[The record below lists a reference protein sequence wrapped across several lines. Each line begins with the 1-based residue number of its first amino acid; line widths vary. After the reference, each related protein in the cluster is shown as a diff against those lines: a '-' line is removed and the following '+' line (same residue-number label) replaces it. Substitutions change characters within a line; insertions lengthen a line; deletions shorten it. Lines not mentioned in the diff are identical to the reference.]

1 MNTNLTEIVVVMDR
15 SGSMNKVRED
25 VIGGFNAFVEDQK
38 TVDGEA
44 KLTLVQFSSHS
55 HVVRY
60 GLPLSEVPD
69 LDLTTYRPSGW
80 TAMLDAIITTI
91 DNVGSRLAE
100 TPEDERPA
108 KVIFVIITDGDENF
122 SKAYP
127 APHGYTVCKDRITHQ
142 TDVYGWEFIFLAAN
156 QDAVLKAG
164 QLGVKANFSK
174 TYTASKIGT
183 VSAYRGS
190 SAAVKALREGGGE
203 EQVTNALSAVG

>member
-15 SGSMNKVRED
+15 SGSMNKVRDD
-25 VIGGFNAFVEDQK
+25 VIGGFNSFVDDQSNCE
-38 TVDGEA
+38 GEA
-44 KLTLVQFSSHS
+44 RLTLVQFSSS
-55 HVVRY
+55 SDIICDGV
-60 GLPLSEVPD
+60 PL
-69 LDLTTYRPSGW
+69 LDVYALNPETYCPSGW

-100 TPEDERPA
+100 TPEDDRPG

-122 SKAYP
+122 SKRYP
-127 APHGYTVCKDRITHQ
+127 APLGYTVCKDRITHQ

-174 TYTASKIGT
+174 TYTPTSIGT
-183 VSAYRGS
+183 VSVYRGS
-190 SAAVKALREGGGE
+190 SEAVKALREGGGDE
-203 EQVTNALSAVG
+203 AVTNALLAVE